1 MISTIV
7 LDHLGAPEQLFLY
20 NSDALRY
27 LESTLGDGL
36 PLVAIH

>member
-1 MISTIV
+1 MIPTIV
-7 LDHLGAPEQLFLY
+7 LDHLGVPEHLFLY
-20 NSDALRY
+20 NSDVLEY